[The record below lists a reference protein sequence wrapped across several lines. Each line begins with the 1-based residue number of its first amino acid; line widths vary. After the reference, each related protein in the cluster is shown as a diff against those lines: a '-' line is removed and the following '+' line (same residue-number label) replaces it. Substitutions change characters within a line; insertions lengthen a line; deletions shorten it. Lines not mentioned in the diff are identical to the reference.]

1 MFILCNILGA
11 KKPYCQTLSF
21 SYFLNLKN
29 NIPIQ
34 WNSQLPSPVFA
45 ASVLLSTS
53 RLCNSKRQKAFQFK
67 LTADEELSASAF
79 IGVMLVEGG
88 HFIFKSYQS
97 KRRKSVDDVAIT
109 LFLVLSKVPGTQQM
123 LSQTFLN
130 ELICIWTI
138 TIIWI
143 ILLYCP
149 GPINTTDFRSRSISS
164 HGTQNKET
172 HIVVHVLLYKIF
184 ILQGKC
190 RN

>member
-1 MFILCNILGA
+1 MLILVLTFRIPKRHNDKMFILCNILGA

-88 HFIFKSYQS
+88 HFIFKSY
-97 KRRKSVDDVAIT
+97 
-109 LFLVLSKVPGTQQM
+109 
-123 LSQTFLN
+123 
-130 ELICIWTI
+130 
-138 TIIWI
+138 
-143 ILLYCP
+143 
-149 GPINTTDFRSRSISS
+149 
-164 HGTQNKET
+164 
-172 HIVVHVLLYKIF
+172 
-184 ILQGKC
+184 
-190 RN
+190 